1 MMQFIRWVCSPLA
14 VLFLGAGSD
23 LDQVLS
29 LTLPTEG
36 FGARAKFV
44 LEAIVNRPSI
54 ARIFQAIQLSA
65 ALIVWSCK
73 FAGPKYRFHHARPM
87 FG

>member
-1 MMQFIRWVCSPLA
+1 MMNLICWVCSPLA

-29 LTLPTEG
+29 LALPTAG

-54 ARIFQAIQLSA
+54 ARIFSSHPTIRSTHSLEL
-65 ALIVWSCK
+65 LICRSE
-73 FAGPKYRFHHARPM
+73 YRFHHVRPM